1 MATAADVEKKPGLV
15 VIKVAN
21 KVANKVAKRVAKRKQ
36 MEYNS
41 K

>member
-21 KVANKVAKRVAKRKQ
+21 KVANKVAKKS
-36 MEYNS
+36 S
-41 K
+41 KKKANGV